1 MEKVEWDNTLS
12 VGVKLIDEQHKGLIQ
27 RINGVL
33 KAVEEKQEERE
44 IAKTLNFLFDY
55 THFHF
60 STEVKHME
68 LNDYPGL
75 EDHKMRHEEFVDT
88 LKNLEKEFKEET
100 ARRFCKNPSD
110 ELACRACAERGPG
123 IRQVPQGKKYNH
135 HGRRLACVNH

>member
-88 LKNLEKEFKEET
+88 LKNLEKEFKEEGAT
-100 ARRFCKNPSD
+100 KLLAGSVKTLLMSWLVEHVQNVDQEFGRFLRGKNITIT
-110 ELACRACAERGPG
+110 EEG
-123 IRQVPQGKKYNH
+123 
-135 HGRRLACVNH
+135 